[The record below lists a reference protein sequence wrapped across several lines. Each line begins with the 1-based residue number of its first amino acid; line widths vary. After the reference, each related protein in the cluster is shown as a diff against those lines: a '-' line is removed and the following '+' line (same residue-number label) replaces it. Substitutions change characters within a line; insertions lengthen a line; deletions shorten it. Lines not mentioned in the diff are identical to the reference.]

1 MSLSSIPAYRSQCVG
16 QIRAAVSDGESC
28 LCVSVCHRWKRDDK
42 QEKIK
47 DQVTYLPV
55 LQFVAIQRR
64 DTKEWAIPGVSSI
77 RLCLSTQCCRTTQ
90 LLLPVLK
97 H

>member
-1 MSLSSIPAYRSQCVG
+1 MRVVTV
-16 QIRAAVSDGESC
+16 AAVSDGESC

-64 DTKEWAIPGVSSI
+64 DTKEWAIPGVSSV
-77 RLCLSTQCCRTTQ
+77 RLCLSTPFYSRTTQ

-97 H
+97 C